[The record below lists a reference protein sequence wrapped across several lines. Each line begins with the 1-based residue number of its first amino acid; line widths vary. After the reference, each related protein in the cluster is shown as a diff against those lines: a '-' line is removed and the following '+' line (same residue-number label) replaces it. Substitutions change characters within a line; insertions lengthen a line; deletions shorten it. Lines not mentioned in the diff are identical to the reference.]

1 MKTLL
6 TTTALVVAC
15 ALPTLTFAQTKQAA
29 PMAQGMH
36 GGASMPGFLAMRG
49 GSDVHVS
56 DLMGK
61 EVYARRDGGAL
72 TGTAATTG
80 GGTASGQVTA
90 GSGTAASPTMGT
102 DGMHGMMATMNR
114 ADLDAMDNIGRITDV
129 VLSSDGQL
137 RALVIGIGG
146 FLGIGARDVAVTM
159 DQVAFA
165 TDREDRAETYV
176 IVNMGADM
184 LRESPVYDR
193 TSKMDDQ
200 ANHADRTQAGHAATG
215 GLSDRTA
222 FAAPD
227 VRRDGYDR
235 VAVTEVSS
243 DMLLGKSVYGV
254 NDKSVGKI
262 DNLILDDKGAITNVI
277 IDFGGFL
284 GIGTSQVSVGFD
296 ELTILANS
304 GRADVRVYVDATKE
318 QVQAQ
323 PRYRASN

>member
-6 TTTALVVAC
+6 TTSALVAALV
-15 ALPTLTFAQTKQAA
+15 LPTLTFAQTKQSA
-29 PMAQGMH
+29 PMSQGAQA
-36 GGASMPGFLAMRG
+36 GASMSGFLAMRG
-49 GSDVHVS
+49 GSDVYAS
-56 DLMGK
+56 ELIGK
-61 EVYARRDGGAL
+61 DVHARRDGGA
-72 TGTAATTG
+72 ATG
-80 GGTASGQVTA
+80 GGTAAGHATA
-90 GSGTAASPTMGT
+90 GSGTGVT
-102 DGMHGMMATMNR
+102 HGMMATVNR
-114 ADLDAMDNIGRITDV
+114 ADLDAMDNIGRVTDV
-129 VLSSDGQL
+129 ILSSDGQV

-159 DQVAFA
+159 DRVTFA

-176 IVNMGADM
+176 IVNIGADM

-193 TSKMDDQ
+193 TSMMDDE
-200 ANHADRTQAGHAATG
+200 ANRTDRTRAVDGTIG

-227 VRRDGYDR
+227 IRRDGYDR
-235 VAVTEVSS
+235 IAVTEVSS
-243 DMLLGKSVYGV
+243 DMLVGKSVYGV
-254 NDKSVGKI
+254 NDKSVGRI